1 MVKMKTRTKVNI
13 GIASTIAIVL
23 SIFLIVKSKKKGKKS
38 KSKDVD
44 KSKNYII
51 GDSQTPFIDKNS
63 QKVSRIGEEGSKSN
77 LWESGKTLSWLKEA
91 VDEYPESKDVNSIVI
106 NIGTNGAFNS
116 NEDIQGL
123 ISSIKTKFPNANL
136 YAVKGSW
143 GWGNNKGVTQEKVD
157 TYYNKFSNLGVELIP
172 TPIGV
177 TDNPHGNLPIYAQ
190 IGKEIDQKII

>member
-1 MVKMKTRTKVNI
+1 MKTKTKVI
-13 GIASTIAIVL
+13 ITVLSTIAIGL

-106 NIGTNGAFNS
+106 NIGTNGGFNK

-143 GWGNNKGVTQEKVD
+143 GWGNNKDITQEKVD
-157 TYYNKFSNLGVELIP
+157 AYYNKFSNLGVELIP
-172 TPIGV
+172 TAIGV
-177 TDNPHGNLPIYAQ
+177 TDNPHGNLPIYAR